1 MDPLWILVAFILGF
15 AATRV
20 GLPPLVGY
28 LIAGFVLKAMGVEG
42 SQTIDEIADM
52 GVMLL
57 LFSIGLKLRIK
68 TLLRAEVWA
77 GASLHMSITI
87 IVFGCGIYLLRMAGF
102 SVFGHLDLKLTVLV
116 AFALSFSSTVFAVK
130 VLEERGEM
138 ASMHGRTSIGILI
151 MQDIFAVVFLTFS
164 TGKLPS
170 VWALA
175 VPIVLFGLRPIIAAI
190 LDRCGHR
197 ELLLLSGFLLA
208 LGLGAGGFGW
218 VGLKPDL
225 GALVLG
231 ILVST
236 HPKAKELADV
246 LLGFKDL
253 FLVAFFLTIGLSGT
267 PTPETFGIAV
277 LLNIVVVFKVVL
289 FFLLLTRFRL
299 RARTSFLASLS
310 LANYSEFG
318 LVVSYVGVRSGWLG
332 SEWLIIIAIALS
344 ISFILASPLNAFAHT
359 ICARID
365 RHMKAFETSQRLP
378 EDQPVDPG
386 DAQVFIFGMGRIGTG
401 AYEYMR
407 KRFGAKVLGLDYDP
421 EVVRQHTDAGRN
433 VIQEDATDPDF
444 WERVKMGPRKTA
456 GDMVLLSMRSH
467 AANMYA
473 AERLA
478 EGHYVGI
485 IAAIAEFEDELEEL
499 KGVGV
504 HAAFNFYA
512 EAGYGYAEHICST
525 MACDIL
531 QQED

>member
-1 MDPLWILVAFILGF
+1 VDPLWLLVAFILGF

-42 SQTIDEIADM
+42 SETIDEIADL

-68 TLLRAEVWA
+68 TLLRAEIWA
-77 GASLHMSITI
+77 GASLHMLITI
-87 IVFGCGIYLLRMAGF
+87 VVFGCGTYLLSMIGF
-102 SVFGHLDLKLTVLV
+102 SVFGDLDFKLAILI

-151 MQDIFAVVFLTFS
+151 MQDIFAVLFLTFS

-175 VPIVLFGLRPIIAAI
+175 VPVVLFGIRPIITAI

-197 ELLLLSGFLLA
+197 ELLLLSAFLLA
-208 LGLGAGGFGW
+208 LGLGAGGFEW

-225 GALVLG
+225 GALVIG

-246 LLGFKDL
+246 LLSFKDL

-267 PTPETFGIAV
+267 PNLESFGIA
-277 LLNIVVVFKVVL
+277 LLLVILVVFKVLL
-289 FFLLLTRFRL
+289 FILLLTRFRL
-299 RARTSFLASLS
+299 RARTSFLTSLS

-359 ICARID
+359 ICARLD
-365 RHMKAFETSQRLP
+365 QRMKSFETRERLP
-378 EDQPVDPG
+378 DDQPVDPG

-407 KRFGAKVLGLDYDP
+407 KRFGKKVLGLDYDP

-433 VIQEDATDPDF
+433 VIQDDATDPDF
-444 WERVKMGPRKTA
+444 WERVKMGARKTV
-456 GDMVLLSMRSH
+456 GGMVLLSMKSH

-473 AERLA
+473 AKRLA
-478 EGHYVGI
+478 ESKYVGI

-499 KGVGV
+499 KSVGV

-512 EAGYGYAEHICST
+512 EAGSGFAEHICST
-525 MACDIL
+525 MACDIEP
-531 QQED
+531 QED